1 MDTKEIL
8 TILENYKN
16 EIVRINN
23 LINNL
28 YSYQEEYMNV
38 ITSENRIDKFRYGK
52 VKTLKEIT
60 ETYDK
65 LVSTKNNILKEIYKI
80 VSENKNNEEVKNFW
94 IDISS
99 EIVDQR

>member
-52 VKTLKEIT
+52 VKTLREIT

-99 EIVDQR
+99 EIVDER